1 MTQLIKRENLKRFAW
16 LSILA
21 AVLTISLKMT
31 AYFLTDSVG
40 LLSDALESVI
50 NLVAAIIA
58 LLMLNLAARPPD
70 DDHAFGHDKAEYFAS
85 GIEGLLILIAAVS
98 IGWTASVRLLAPQ
111 PIEKIGIG
119 LILSLL
125 ATIINLVV
133 ARILIRI
140 GKEHHSI
147 ILEADGKHLMTDVW
161 TSIGVVIGI
170 AAVAATD
177 WYFLDPIIALLVA
190 ANIIWTGI
198 QLTRRSALGLMDTV
212 VSKPK
217 QQAICEVLDRYVRRE
232 GIEYHA
238 LRTRQSGM
246 RQFVSVHILVP
257 GEWTVHRGH
266 QLLEQIE
273 ADIRRAVAGT
283 IVFTHLESLDD
294 PASWNDIELDRL
306 EEYPPEELK
315 RVFSSRTRFYCV
327 SPTNNEN

>member
-1 MTQLIKRENLKRFAW
+1 MTQLMKRENLKRFAW

-58 LLMLNLAARPPD
+58 LLMLSLAARPPD

-98 IGWTASVRLLAPQ
+98 IGWTAGVRLLAPQ

-125 ATIINLVV
+125 ATIINLIV

-140 GKEHHSI
+140 GKKHHSI
-147 ILEADGKHLMTDVW
+147 ILEADGQHLMTDVW

-198 QLTRRSALGLMDTV
+198 QLTRRSALGLMDTA
-212 VSKPK
+212 VSEPK
-217 QQAICEVLDRYVRRE
+217 QQSICAVLDRYVQQE
-232 GIEYHA
+232 KIEYHA

-257 GEWTVHRGH
+257 GNWTVHHGH

-306 EEYPPEELK
+306 EE
-315 RVFSSRTRFYCV
+315 
-327 SPTNNEN
+327 

>member
-198 QLTRRSALGLMDTV
+198 QLTRRSALGLLDTV

-306 EEYPPEELK
+306 EE
-315 RVFSSRTRFYCV
+315 
-327 SPTNNEN
+327 

>member
-58 LLMLNLAARPPD
+58 LLMLNLAVRPPD

-217 QQAICEVLDRYVRRE
+217 QQAICQVLDHYVRRE

-306 EEYPPEELK
+306 EE
-315 RVFSSRTRFYCV
+315 
-327 SPTNNEN
+327 